1 MIYRLRPTIPPPRD
15 DEAREARIAA
25 FGRLVLLPT
34 ISRCGRVRAA
44 YWQRAEIRAR
54 SAEQIARMESALA
67 ARICFRSNTPNA

>member
-1 MIYRLRPTIPPPRD
+1 MIYRVRPCITPPLA
-15 DEAREARIAA
+15 DEVREARIAA

-67 ARICFRSNTPNA
+67 ARIAGHLEA